1 MTCCSP
7 VLELAQNEE
16 RVKAVDLRGEEL
28 KHAGRLGV
36 DGTVTYVFSV
46 PAIHCGAC
54 IAAIEDALRPLP
66 GVVSARVNLTLR
78 RLTVILAPENAPSG
92 TTPLRLVETLERLG
106 YPATPVDLGDLD
118 QLARERESGKLLLA
132 LGIAGFAAAN
142 VMLLS
147 VSVWSGAD
155 EATRDLFHLI
165 SALIAVPAVAFSG
178 QVFFR
183 SAFVALRAGRLNM
196 DVPISLA
203 LLLSLGLSLYE
214 SLSGGA
220 EAYFDAAVTLTFF
233 LLVGRYLDQLMR
245 ERARSAVLGIAR
257 LAAKGATRIVA
268 GEMVLVPIDE
278 VRPGMLL
285 RVPAGERMPVDARVL
300 SGASDLDR
308 SLVTGESEPVP
319 AGPGLRVE
327 AGVLNL
333 TGPLDVE
340 ALSGA
345 KDSFLAEMTAMM
357 EAAEQGRGAY
367 VRIADR
373 MARLYAP
380 AVHLLAAAAFLGWL
394 VATDGDWYQAVT
406 VAIAVLIVTCPCA
419 LGLAVPVVHVVGASR
434 LFQAG
439 ILMKDGSALE
449 RLAEIDTVLFDK
461 TGTLTTGTPRLA
473 RTDIL
478 SIEESAAARALAAR
492 SHHPASRAIRAGLEA
507 VAEPDLEAVR
517 EVAGSGV
524 EAMIAGRR
532 ARLGR
537 PGWVAEIAAP
547 DRLGHDGG
555 GGNGI
560 EEERAGGEK
569 GSVAFAF
576 EGAPITTFSLD
587 EVVRQGA
594 APALAALRPAG
605 LSVEL
610 LSGDGEAPV
619 RRLAGMLGIE
629 DAAFRQSPA
638 DKIARIRTLQ
648 AEGHVVLMV
657 GDGLND
663 APSLAAG
670 NVSMAPASACDAGR
684 LAADFVFTRESLEAV
699 PFAFDIARR
708 AKSLVRSNFA
718 LAILYNAI
726 AVPLAMAGLVTPLV
740 AAIAMSASSIV
751 VVANSLRLTQRGRAT
766 KAKARDFRRRET
778 VPASGAEPA
787 RRAERLEIPA

>member
-1 MTCCSP
+1 MSCCSP
-7 VLELAQNEE
+7 ALDLAENEGRVLGA
-16 RVKAVDLRGEEL
+16 DLRGEEL
-28 KHAGRLGV
+28 KHAGRLGA

-46 PAIHCGAC
+46 PAVHCGAC
-54 IAAIEDALRPLP
+54 IAAVEDALGPLP

-78 RLTVILAPENAPSG
+78 RLTVVLAPESAPSG

-165 SALIAVPAVAFSG
+165 SALIAVPAVAISG

-257 LAAKGATRIVA
+257 LAAKGATRIVD
-268 GEMVLVPIDE
+268 GEPVLVPIDE
-278 VRPGMLL
+278 VEAGMHL

-300 SGASDLDR
+300 AGASDLDR
-308 SLVTGESEPVP
+308 SLVTGESEPVA
-319 AGPGLRVE
+319 AGPGLRIE

-394 VATDGDWYQAVT
+394 VATGGDWYQAVT

-419 LGLAVPVVHVVGASR
+419 LGLAVPVVHVIGASR

-473 RTDIL
+473 RTDFL
-478 SIEESAAARALAAR
+478 SDQESAAARALAAR

-547 DRLGHDGG
+547 EGRHVDGG
-555 GGNGI
+555 LRDGI
-560 EEERAGGEK
+560 EDERPRGGK
-569 GSVAFAF
+569 GHVAFAF
-576 EGAPITTFSLD
+576 EGAPTVSFSLD
-587 EVVRQGA
+587 EAVRQGA
-594 APALAALRPAG
+594 APALAALRDAV
-605 LSVEL
+605 LSVEV

-619 RRLAGMLGIE
+619 GRLAGMLDIE
-629 DAAFRQSPA
+629 RAACRQSPA

-648 AEGHVVLMV
+648 AEGHQVLMV

-684 LAADFVFTRESLEAV
+684 LAADFVFTRESLAAV
-699 PFAFDIARR
+699 PFAFDVAKR
-708 AKSLVRSNFA
+708 AKALVRTNFA
-718 LAILYNAI
+718 LAILYNAV

-740 AAIAMSASSIV
+740 AAIAMSASSIL
-751 VVANSLRLTQRGRAT
+751 VVANSLRLTRGGHTVRSADVEDQT
-766 KAKARDFRRRET
+766 AALAPGAVKAPRT
-778 VPASGAEPA
+778 
-787 RRAERLEIPA
+787 ERLEIAA

>member
-1 MTCCSP
+1 MSCCSP
-7 VLELAQNEE
+7 ALALAENEE
-16 RVKAVDLRGEEL
+16 RATGADLRGEEL

-36 DGTVTYVFSV
+36 DGTATYVFSV
-46 PAIHCGAC
+46 PAVHCGAC
-54 IAAIEDALRPLP
+54 IAAIEDALNPLA
-66 GVVSARVNLTLR
+66 GVASARVNLTLR
-78 RLTVILAPENAPSG
+78 RLTVVLSPEGAPSG
-92 TTPLRLVETLERLG
+92 TTPFRLVETLQRLG
-106 YPATPVDLGDLD
+106 YPATPVDLGDLE
-118 QLARERESGKLLLA
+118 QLAREKESGKLLLA

-165 SALIAVPAVAFSG
+165 SALIAVPAVAISG

-183 SAFVALRAGRLNM
+183 SAFAALGAGRLNM

-214 SLSGGA
+214 SLSGGS

-257 LAAKGATRIVA
+257 LAAKGATRIVD
-268 GEMVLVPIDE
+268 GDLVVVPIDE
-278 VRPGMLL
+278 VTPGMHL
-285 RVPAGERMPVDARVL
+285 RVPAGERMPVDARVIA
-300 SGASDLDR
+300 GASYLDR
-308 SLVTGESEPVP
+308 SLVTGESEPVSAT
-319 AGPGLRVE
+319 AGMRVE

-333 TGPLDVE
+333 TGALDVE
-340 ALSGA
+340 AISGA

-380 AVHLLAAAAFLGWL
+380 AVHCLAAAAFLGWL
-394 VATDGDWYQAVT
+394 VATGGDWYQAVT

-449 RLAEIDTVLFDK
+449 RLAEIDAVLFDK
-461 TGTLTTGTPRLA
+461 TGTLTTGTPRLS
-473 RTDIL
+473 RTDVL
-478 SIEESAAARALAAR
+478 SGTENAAARALAAR
-492 SHHPASRAIRAGLEA
+492 SHHPASRAIRSGLGAG
-507 VAEPDLEAVR
+507 VEPELEAVR
-517 EVAGSGV
+517 EIAGSGV
-524 EAMIAGRR
+524 EALVDGRR

-537 PGWVAEIAAP
+537 PGWVAEIAAADGP
-547 DRLGHDGG
+547 RGDEGLGH
-555 GGNGI
+555 GI
-560 EEERAGGEK
+560 EENRRRGEK

-576 EGAPITTFSLD
+576 EGAPISTFSLD
-587 EVVRQGA
+587 EAVREGA
-594 APALAALRPAG
+594 VPALATLRDAG

-629 DAAFRQSPA
+629 RAACRQSPA
-638 DKIARIRTLQ
+638 DKIARIHALQ
-648 AEGHVVLMV
+648 GEGHQVLMV

-684 LAADFVFTRESLEAV
+684 LAADFVFTRESLCAV
-699 PFAFDIARR
+699 PFAVDVARR
-708 AKSLVRSNFA
+708 AKTLVKTNFA
-718 LAILYNAI
+718 LAILYNAV

-751 VVANSLRLTQRGRAT
+751 VVANSLRLARAKRRGGPLAGDVPGRKTVAAT
-766 KAKARDFRRRET
+766 AAET
-778 VPASGAEPA
+778 APEGKPLELPA
-787 RRAERLEIPA
+787 

>member
-7 VLELAQNEE
+7 SLELARSEE
-16 RVKAVDLRGEEL
+16 RATGADLRGEEL

-54 IAAIEDALRPLP
+54 IAAVEDALRPLP

-78 RLTVILAPENAPSG
+78 RVTVVLAPENASSG

-118 QLARERESGKLLLA
+118 QLAREKESGKLLLA

-165 SALIAVPAVAFSG
+165 SALIAVPAVAISG

-183 SAFVALRAGRLNM
+183 SAFAALRGGRLNM

-203 LLLSLGLSLYE
+203 LLLSLVLSLYE
-214 SLSGGA
+214 SLTSGA

-257 LAAKGATRIVA
+257 LAAKGATRIVD
-268 GEMVLVPIDE
+268 GELVLVAIDE
-278 VRPGMLL
+278 VRPGMHL

-300 SGASDLDR
+300 RGSSDLDR
-308 SLVTGESEPVP
+308 SLVTGESEPVLAS
-319 AGPGLRVE
+319 AGLHVE
-327 AGVLNL
+327 AGALNL

-345 KDSFLAEMTAMM
+345 KDSFLAEMTTMM

-394 VATDGDWYQAVT
+394 VATGGDWYQAVT

-461 TGTLTTGTPRLA
+461 TGTLTTGTPQ
-473 RTDIL
+473 L
-478 SIEESAAARALAAR
+478 SRSDNLSGEESAAARALAAR
-492 SHHPASRAIRAGLEA
+492 SNHPASRAIRAGLA
-507 VAEPDLEAVR
+507 AGAEPELQAVR

-524 EAMIAGRR
+524 EAVIAGRR

-547 DRLGHDGG
+547 EGLRVDGEF
-555 GGNGI
+555 GNGI
-560 EEERAGGEK
+560 EDDRRHGEK
-569 GSVAFAF
+569 GNVAFAF
-576 EGAPITTFSLD
+576 EGARLATFGLD
-587 EVVRQGA
+587 EAVRQGA
-594 APALAALRPAG
+594 EPALAALRRAG
-605 LSVEL
+605 LAVEL
-610 LSGDGEAPV
+610 LSGDGEVPV
-619 RRLAGMLGIE
+619 RRLAGMLGIAH
-629 DAAFRQSPA
+629 AAFRQSPA
-638 DKIARIRTLQ
+638 DKIARIAALQ
-648 AEGHVVLMV
+648 AEGHDVLMV

-684 LAADFVFTRESLEAV
+684 LAADFVFTRDSLAAV
-699 PFAFDIARR
+699 PFAFAIARR
-708 AKSLVRSNFA
+708 AKTLVRTNFA
-718 LAILYNAI
+718 LAILYNTV

-740 AAIAMSASSIV
+740 AAIAMSASSIL
-751 VVANSLRLTQRGRAT
+751 VVANSLRLARGGRP
-766 KAKARDFRRRET
+766 AR
-778 VPASGAEPA
+778 AEPRDA
-787 RRAERLEIPA
+787 DRGEAAAIQGAGRTPQVEPLEIAA